1 MTRKFLVTDDFD
13 AKDID
18 PEKER
23 SYQIDV
29 LTNTKVGKME
39 YFTKGTIHLR
49 HKNFMDLIA
58 SKGIKVPF
66 QIWVKH
72 SKAEIEATG
81 DKGHWEDLPSAN

>member
-1 MTRKFLVTDDFD
+1 
-13 AKDID
+13 
-18 PEKER
+18 
-23 SYQIDV
+23 
-29 LTNTKVGKME
+29 
-39 YFTKGTIHLR
+39 
-49 HKNFMDLIA
+49 MDLIA